1 MSIKKRFFFAIL
13 TLVFTVSVF
22 SQNYSPASWEYSVEK
37 ISDSDYLIKLTVT
50 LQEGYSIYSQYAVEE
65 DGFAPQTYFEFKNQE
80 GNYKLIGKTSEPDAK
95 PKYDKLFD
103 ENVKKF
109 KDKAIFSQLISLI
122 NPDFN
127 LVVITAEYQTCNDE
141 RCILGDDTFKFNLDG
156 SKLEEEAINIDD
168 RSQKLSDELKLN
180 VTGWDKYEKQDIEK
194 KSNFSIFIL
203 GFLGGLIALLTPCV
217 FPMIPLT
224 VSFFTKSSGDS
235 KKGLFNSILYGF
247 FIFLIYVLLSIP
259 FHLLDSLD
267 PGILNNISTNVTLNI
282 IFFIIFIAFAFSFFG
297 CFELTLP
304 QSWSAAMDSRANKI
318 GGFIGVFFMAL
329 TLAIVSFSC
338 TGPILGTLLGSSLTS
353 DVGAMQLTMGMSGFG
368 LALALPFT
376 LFAMFP
382 KWLNSLPKSGG
393 WLNTVKVVLG
403 FIELALALKFLSNAD
418 LVEHWGLLKREIF
431 IGLWIIIGI
440 GLILYLF
447 GKIKFPHDGPLQK
460 IGKGRI
466 TTSILV
472 IAFVIYLIP
481 GVTNTK
487 YANLKLLSGFP
498 PPMFY
503 SIYEKASECPLDL
516 NCSKDWQEG
525 LAKAK
530 AENKPILLDFT
541 GWACVNCRKMEEQV
555 WSTTEVYDILSEQY
569 IIISLYV
576 DDKKKLPEAEQ
587 FDYLRINGTIKNIE
601 TIGDKWGTLQTINF
615 QNNSQPYYVLLN
627 HDLKLLNTTN
637 AYEPNPDAY
646 FEWLNISLQNFKADK
661 KIQSFKFK

>member
-393 WLNTVKVVLG
+393 
-403 FIELALALKFLSNAD
+403 
-418 LVEHWGLLKREIF
+418 
-431 IGLWIIIGI
+431 
-440 GLILYLF
+440 
-447 GKIKFPHDGPLQK
+447 
-460 IGKGRI
+460 
-466 TTSILV
+466 
-472 IAFVIYLIP
+472 
-481 GVTNTK
+481 
-487 YANLKLLSGFP
+487 
-498 PPMFY
+498 
-503 SIYEKASECPLDL
+503 
-516 NCSKDWQEG
+516 
-525 LAKAK
+525 
-530 AENKPILLDFT
+530 
-541 GWACVNCRKMEEQV
+541 
-555 WSTTEVYDILSEQY
+555 
-569 IIISLYV
+569 
-576 DDKKKLPEAEQ
+576 
-587 FDYLRINGTIKNIE
+587 
-601 TIGDKWGTLQTINF
+601 
-615 QNNSQPYYVLLN
+615 
-627 HDLKLLNTTN
+627 
-637 AYEPNPDAY
+637 
-646 FEWLNISLQNFKADK
+646 
-661 KIQSFKFK
+661 

>member
-22 SQNYSPASWEYSVEK
+22 SQNYSPTSWEYSVEK

-576 DDKKKLPEAEQ
+576 DDKKKLPETEQ
-587 FDYLRINGTIKNIE
+587 FDYLRINGTVKNIE

-637 AYEPNPDAY
+637 TYEPNPDAY
-646 FEWLNISLQNFKADK
+646 FEWLNIGLQNFKADK

>member
-431 IGLWIIIGI
+431 IGLWIIISI

-646 FEWLNISLQNFKADK
+646 FEWLNIGLQNFKADK